1 MGKTRG
7 RRFEKEGNVRW
18 ESKGS
23 NYESSDELATASGVY
38 DQEPSFHGAFGFVW
52 LGGGSITRAT
62 GTDSPWATWDSESIA
77 AQHSTAHGSTARDR
91 CYAVWAVGRPR
102 KTYRFRHLEM
112 VERCRHGYGER
123 QT

>member
-1 MGKTRG
+1 MLVAIALRLEYSSCKDGGKCFMGKTRG

-52 LGGGSITRAT
+52 LGGE
-62 GTDSPWATWDSESIA
+62 D
-77 AQHSTAHGSTARDR
+77 Q
-91 CYAVWAVGRPR
+91 
-102 KTYRFRHLEM
+102 
-112 VERCRHGYGER
+112 
-123 QT
+123 

>member
-38 DQEPSFHGAFGFVW
+38 DQGLPS
-52 LGGGSITRAT
+52 T
-62 GTDSPWATWDSESIA
+62 GHLDS
-77 AQHSTAHGSTARDR
+77 
-91 CYAVWAVGRPR
+91 
-102 KTYRFRHLEM
+102 
-112 VERCRHGYGER
+112 YGWEED
-123 QT
+123 Q